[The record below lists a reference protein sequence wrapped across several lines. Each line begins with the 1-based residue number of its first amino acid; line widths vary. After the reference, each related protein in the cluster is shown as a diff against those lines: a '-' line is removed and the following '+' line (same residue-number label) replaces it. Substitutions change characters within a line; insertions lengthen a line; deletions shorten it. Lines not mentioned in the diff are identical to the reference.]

1 MNFKHLAGVAVK
13 KMLVIC
19 LLGFA
24 LAGCDQQL
32 RINGE
37 NEMTIRTSIEKI
49 RDTLSEDKKFKFD
62 EALSII
68 MFNGIDYDE
77 LFKNTQNGN
86 VKYENID
93 YLETKLYKSLNN
105 KTAEQIIHEAE
116 ELKAKK
122 DSEMLAVPRT
132 ADKHNNSSL

>member
-1 MNFKHLAGVAVK
+1 LAGVAVK